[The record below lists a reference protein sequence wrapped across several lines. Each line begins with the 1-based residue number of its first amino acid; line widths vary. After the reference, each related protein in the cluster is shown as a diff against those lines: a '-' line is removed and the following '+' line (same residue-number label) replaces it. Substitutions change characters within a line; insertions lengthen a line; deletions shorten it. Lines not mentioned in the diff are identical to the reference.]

1 MSLTIE
7 IITTGDELMTGLTAD
22 GNFFRAGDVL
32 ASMGL
37 EVAYH
42 TTVGDYMD
50 RIVEAFQIARGR
62 ADAVIVSGGLGPT
75 SDDLTAEAAARF
87 LGTGLELNREALASI
102 EERYRQRG
110 RVMTAINRKQAC
122 LPKGCTVLINEWGTA
137 PGWRSESEG
146 TAFYFLPGVPKEFRA
161 MLEAYVLPE
170 LEKMGAGRT
179 AVKTRLIKTFGLPES
194 GVAERLAGVER
205 ENVRLG
211 YRACYPA
218 VHLRVTAYGQTRD
231 ASSALLDEFSNDV
244 TARLAG
250 YVFSVNGE
258 TMEEAL
264 GGLLRDKNLSLAAA
278 ESCTGGLISHRITNV
293 PGSSSYFLEGVVSYS
308 NEAKE
313 KMLGVPHGLLVE
325 HGAVSA
331 PVVEAMARGVRN
343 LSGSG
348 IGVAVSGIAGPGGGT
363 LEKPVGTVFIGTD
376 SAAHGTRSEKFL
388 FHGTREE
395 IKLATSSRAIMTVMQ
410 ILLNNV

>member
-1 MSLTIE
+1 
-7 IITTGDELMTGLTAD
+7 
-22 GNFFRAGDVL
+22 
-32 ASMGL
+32 
-37 EVAYH
+37 
-42 TTVGDYMD
+42 
-50 RIVEAFQIARGR
+50 
-62 ADAVIVSGGLGPT
+62 
-75 SDDLTAEAAARF
+75 
-87 LGTGLELNREALASI
+87 
-102 EERYRQRG
+102 
-110 RVMTAINRKQAC
+110 
-122 LPKGCTVLINEWGTA
+122 
-137 PGWRSESEG
+137 
-146 TAFYFLPGVPKEFRA
+146 

-205 ENVRLG
+205 ENIRLG
-211 YRACYPA
+211 YRAYYPE
-218 VHLRVTAYGQTRD
+218 VHLRVTAYGETRD
-231 ASSALLDEFSNDV
+231 AASELVDEFTSDV
-244 TARLAG
+244 TTRLAG

-293 PGSSSYFLEGVVSYS
+293 AGSSSYFLEGVVSYS

-313 KMLGVPHGLLVE
+313 KILGVPHGLLVE

-363 LEKPVGTVFIGTD
+363 PEKPVGTVYIGTD
-376 SAAHGTRSEKFL
+376 SASHGTRSEKFL
-388 FHGTREE
+388 FHGTRKE

>member
-50 RIVEAFQIARGR
+50 RIVEAFEIARGR

-87 LGTGLELNREALASI
+87 LGTGLELNREALVSI

-110 RVMTAINRKQAC
+110 RVMTGINRKQAC
-122 LPKGCTVLINEWGTA
+122 LPKGAKVLINEWGTA

-161 MLEAYVLPE
+161 MLDAYVVPE
-170 LEKMGAGRT
+170 LEKIGAGRT

-211 YRACYPA
+211 YRAYYPE
-218 VHLRVTAYGQTRD
+218 VHLRVTAYGETRD
-231 ASSALLDEFSNDV
+231 AASALLDEFSNDV

-313 KMLGVPHGLLVE
+313 KILGVPHGLLVE
-325 HGAVSA
+325 HGAVSG

-363 LEKPVGTVFIGTD
+363 PEKPVGTVFIGTD
-376 SAAHGTRSEKFL
+376 SASHGTRSEKFL

>member
-42 TTVGDYMD
+42 TTVGDYID
-50 RIVEAFQIARGR
+50 RIVEAFEIARGR

-122 LPKGCTVLINEWGTA
+122 LPKGAKVLINEWGTA

-146 TAFYFLPGVPKEFRA
+146 TVFYFLPGVPKEFRA
-161 MLEAYVLPE
+161 MLDAYVLTD

-211 YRACYPA
+211 YRAYYPE
-218 VHLRVTAYGQTRD
+218 VHLRVTAYGETPD
-231 ASSALLDEFSNDV
+231 AASALLDEFSNDV
-244 TARLAG
+244 TARLTG

-313 KMLGVPHGLLVE
+313 KILGVPHGLLVE

-363 LEKPVGTVFIGTD
+363 PEKPVGTVFIGTD
-376 SAAHGTRSEKFL
+376 SASHGTRSEKFL

>member
-205 ENVRLG
+205 ENIRLG
-211 YRACYPA
+211 YRAYYPE
-218 VHLRVTAYGQTRD
+218 VHLRVTAYGETRD
-231 ASSALLDEFSNDV
+231 AASELVDEFTSDV
-244 TARLAG
+244 TTRLAG

-293 PGSSSYFLEGVVSYS
+293 AGSSSYFLEGVVSYS

-313 KMLGVPHGLLVE
+313 KILGVPHGLLVE

-363 LEKPVGTVFIGTD
+363 PEKPVGTVYIGTD
-376 SAAHGTRSEKFL
+376 SASHGTRSEKFL
-388 FHGTREE
+388 FHGTRKE

>member
-1 MSLTIE
+1 MSFTVE

-22 GNFFRAGDVL
+22 GNFFRAGDEL
-32 ASMGL
+32 ASRGL

-42 TTVGDYMD
+42 TTVGDYME
-50 RIVEAFQIARGR
+50 RIIEAFGIARGR

-75 SDDLTAEAAARF
+75 ADDLTAEAAGRF
-87 LGTGLELNREALASI
+87 LGAGLELNREALASI
-102 EERYRQRG
+102 EERYKRRG

-146 TAFYFLPGVPKEFRA
+146 TVFYFLPGVPKEFRA
-161 MLEAYVLPE
+161 MMEAYVLPE
-170 LEKMGAGRT
+170 LEKAAAGRP
-179 AVKTRLIKTFGLPES
+179 AARTRLVKTFGLPES
-194 GVAERLAGVER
+194 AVAEKLSGLEM
-205 ENVRLG
+205 EGVRLG
-211 YRACYPA
+211 YRAHFPE
-218 VHLRVTAYGQTRD
+218 VHLRVTAYSGTED
-231 ASSALLDEFSNDV
+231 GAEALLDDYTDEV

-258 TMEEAL
+258 TMEEVL
-264 GGLLRDKNLSLAAA
+264 GGLLREKGLTLATA
-278 ESCTGGLISHRITNV
+278 ESCTGGLISHRVTNV

-313 KMLGVPHGLLVE
+313 KLLGVPRDLLVE
-325 HGAVSA
+325 HGAVSG
-331 PVVEAMARGVRN
+331 PVVEAMAGGVRR
-343 LSGSG
+343 LAGSD

-363 LEKPVGTVFIGTD
+363 LEKPVGTVYIGTD
-376 SAAHGTRSEKFL
+376 SASHGARSERFL
-388 FHGTREE
+388 FFGTREE

>member
-50 RIVEAFQIARGR
+50 RIVEAFEIARGR

-110 RVMTAINRKQAC
+110 RVMTGINRKQAC
-122 LPKGCTVLINEWGTA
+122 LPKGCKVLINEWGTA

-146 TAFYFLPGVPKEFRA
+146 TVFYFLPGVPKEFRA
-161 MLEAYVLPE
+161 MLEAYVVPE
-170 LEKMGAGRT
+170 LEKMGAGRQ

-211 YRACYPA
+211 YRAYYPE
-218 VHLRVTAYGQTRD
+218 VHLRVTAYGETRD
-231 ASSALLDEFSNDV
+231 GASALLDEFSNDV

-313 KMLGVPHGLLVE
+313 KILGVPHGLLVE
-325 HGAVSA
+325 HGAVSG

-343 LSGSG
+343 LADSG

-363 LEKPVGTVFIGTD
+363 PEKPVGTVFIGTD
-376 SAAHGTRSEKFL
+376 SASHGTRSEKFL

>member
-1 MSLTIE
+1 
-7 IITTGDELMTGLTAD
+7 
-22 GNFFRAGDVL
+22 
-32 ASMGL
+32 MGL

-205 ENVRLG
+205 ENIRLG
-211 YRACYPA
+211 YRAYYPE
-218 VHLRVTAYGQTRD
+218 VHLRVTAYGETRD
-231 ASSALLDEFSNDV
+231 AASELVDEFTSDV
-244 TARLAG
+244 TTRLAG

-293 PGSSSYFLEGVVSYS
+293 AGSSSYFLEGVVSYS

-313 KMLGVPHGLLVE
+313 KILGVPHGLLVE

-363 LEKPVGTVFIGTD
+363 PEKPVGTVYIGTD
-376 SAAHGTRSEKFL
+376 SASHGTRSEKFL
-388 FHGTREE
+388 FHGTRKE

>member
-37 EVAYH
+37 EAAYH
-42 TTVGDYMD
+42 TTVGDYME

-110 RVMTAINRKQAC
+110 RVMTGINRKQAC
-122 LPKGCTVLINEWGTA
+122 LPKGCKVLVNEWGTA
-137 PGWRSESEG
+137 PGWRSESQS
-146 TAFYFLPGVPKEFRA
+146 TVFYFLPGVPKEFRA

-170 LEKMGAGRT
+170 LEKMGAGRP

-194 GVAERLAGVER
+194 GVAERVAGVER
-205 ENVRLG
+205 EGVRLG
-211 YRACYPA
+211 YRAHFPE
-218 VHLRVTAYGQTRD
+218 VHLRVTASGENHD
-231 ASSALLDEFSNDV
+231 AAAALLDEFTNEV

-258 TMEEAL
+258 TMEEVL
-264 GGLLRDKNLSLAAA
+264 GGLLRERNLSLATA
-278 ESCTGGLISHRITNV
+278 ESCTGGLIAHRITNV
-293 PGSSSYFLEGVVSYS
+293 PGSSSCFFEGVISYS

-313 KMLGVPHGLLVE
+313 RILGVPHELLVE
-325 HGAVSA
+325 HGAVSG

-343 LSGSG
+343 LSGSD
-348 IGVAVSGIAGPGGGT
+348 IGVAVSGIAGPTGGSP
-363 LEKPVGTVFIGTD
+363 EKPVGTVFIGTD
-376 SAAHGTRSEKFL
+376 SDSYGTRSEKFL
-388 FHGTREE
+388 FHGAREE